1 MSPMIV
7 FVLSRTCNMV
17 QYISEECFNYTSL
30 SHASINAPH
39 TFFLETFLIYI
50 PITKTFLQ
58 EFFLT
63 KCTVII
69 TKDTG
74 GLAVQGSSSASF
86 ATFRAK
92 EAKGQG
98 LGAEAAQFQAWES
111 SWNHI
116 ESSPWMRGGDF
127 VLLSRHDK
135 GYLTHTQILPG
146 VQADF
151 LTRSLFYLI
160 AKVWEKNKF
169 N

>member
-74 GLAVQGSSSASF
+74 GLAGQGSSSARNSGHIQSQRSKR
-86 ATFRAK
+86 TGLSR
-92 EAKGQG
+92 GSLVSG
-98 LGAEAAQFQAWES
+98 LGVFMESYRIFTLDERRRLCFAFQTCQGVPNPHS
-111 SWNHI
+111 NT
-116 ESSPWMRGGDF
+116 
-127 VLLSRHDK
+127 SRCI
-135 GYLTHTQILPG
+135 G
-146 VQADF
+146 
-151 LTRSLFYLI
+151 
-160 AKVWEKNKF
+160 
-169 N
+169 